1 MSAETAFLNA
11 LASRLSAA
19 GLQPAPALV
28 GSALPVAVAELPA
41 LVLSLNELRR
51 HGAGLGERAS
61 LITGAL
67 LVSARIDLAN
77 PVLPEE
83 PSFNLLSADRL
94 SLVLPHGGWVKDDG
108 SDGLL
113 SPADLQVSVAG
124 VPRTVV
130 NAAPLA
136 DQVRPDAGT
145 GTLLFGAPLPAVGLV
160 LATYRVGQWERRVQ
174 PIAGLLH
181 IDVRAVSSADV
192 AALSAALLDALDSET
207 GQTSGRP
214 TAHPPGLRKLAPL
227 ALGAVTLADPAQAG
241 ARGQALRFSFEY
253 EHLIDRPDSSGG
265 VIRRV
270 PITSRLLASTIEPI
284 SGAVITTIVSETSP

>member
-1 MSAETAFLNA
+1 MTAETAFLDA
-11 LASRLSAA
+11 LSSRLVAA

-41 LVLSLNELRR
+41 LVLSLDELRR
-51 HGAGLGERAS
+51 QGAGLGERAS
-61 LITGAL
+61 LVIGAL
-67 LVSARIDLAN
+67 PVTARIDLAN

-83 PSFNLLSADRL
+83 PTFNLLSADRL
-94 SLVLPHGGWVKDDG
+94 RLVLPHGGWVKDDG

-113 SPADLQVSVAG
+113 SPADLQVSVDNVA
-124 VPRTVV
+124 RTVV

-136 DQVRPDAGT
+136 DQVRPDAGS
-145 GTLLFGAPLPAVGLV
+145 GTLLFGAPLPAAGNV
-160 LATYRVGQWERRVQ
+160 LATYRIGQWERRVQ
-174 PIAGLLH
+174 PIAGVLH

-192 AALSAALLDALDSET
+192 AALSAALLDALDSDA
-207 GQTSGRP
+207 GRP
-214 TAHPPGLRKLAPL
+214 GGLRKLAPL
-227 ALGAVTLADPAQAG
+227 ALGAVALADPAQAG

-253 EHLIDRPDSSGG
+253 EHIIDRLDSSGG

-284 SGAVITTIVSETSP
+284 SGAVLTTIVSETSP